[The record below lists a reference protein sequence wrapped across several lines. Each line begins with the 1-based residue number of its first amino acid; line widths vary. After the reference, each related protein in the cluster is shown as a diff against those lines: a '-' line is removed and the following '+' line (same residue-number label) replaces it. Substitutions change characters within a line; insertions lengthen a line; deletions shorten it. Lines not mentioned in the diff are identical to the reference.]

1 MSLSETP
8 PESIEI
14 HTSQYR
20 SLSESA
26 PDLEALLEYLRRERG
41 CDWTGYKRS
50 TLLRRF
56 RQRMRT
62 LQIETYSGY
71 LEYLQQ
77 NPDEYSSLLDE
88 VLINFTGFFRD
99 AEAWDYLDGEIIPR
113 LLAGKRPDEP
123 IRIWSAGCATG
134 EEIYSLLILFAEALG
149 IESCCQRLRGY
160 ATDMDTAA
168 IALAREGVYG
178 DRDIAPIPEDLLAK
192 YFTRSSGGYVFDD
205 RLRRA
210 IVFERH
216 DLTRDALMSGIDLLV
231 CRNTLI
237 YFRPE
242 VQNSI
247 FHRFHRALNAD
258 GYLFLGKSELFIERE
273 PIFEPVNLG
282 HRVYRKGVDPEGEDR
297 PASIPLVTPE
307 IDRTFARDD
316 FWRTAF
322 ESLPIAQLAID
333 RDGRLLDANPRAK
346 RLFGLTP
353 DDRGR
358 PFSELAPGRL
368 IASRIRWKTFYRRD
382 RPITL
387 RQIEWKTPK
396 KTRSFDI
403 SIAPVF
409 NAGKQA
415 IGVTVAFLDREN
427 FGSR

>member
-1 MSLSETP
+1 MNLSETTS
-8 PESIEI
+8 ESIEI

-26 PDLEALLEYLRRERG
+26 PDLEAVLAYLKRERG

-56 RQRMRT
+56 RQRMRA
-62 LQIETYSGY
+62 LQIETYSDY
-71 LEYLQQ
+71 LQYLQQ
-77 NPDEYSSLLDE
+77 NPDEYSALLDE

-99 AEAWDYLDGEIIPR
+99 ADAWDYLDGEIIPR
-113 LLAGKRPDEP
+113 VIAGKRPDEP

-134 EEIYSLLILFAEALG
+134 EEIYSLSILFAEALG
-149 IESCCQRLRGY
+149 IEACCQRVRGY
-160 ATDMDTAA
+160 ATDVDEAA
-168 IALAREGVYG
+168 ISRAREGVY
-178 DRDIAPIPEDLLAK
+178 REREIAPIPEDMLAK
-192 YFTRSSGGYVFDD
+192 YFTRSERGYVFHD

-210 IVFERH
+210 IVFDRH
-216 DLTRDALMSGIDLLV
+216 DLTRDAPLPRIDLLV

-242 VQNSI
+242 IQDSL
-247 FHRFHRALNAD
+247 FRGFYRSLNPS
-258 GYLFLGKSELFIERE
+258 GYLFLGKSELFIDRE
-273 PIFEPVNLG
+273 PIFQPFALG
-282 HRVYRKGVDPEGEDR
+282 HRVYRKGMAPEWEDR
-297 PASIPLVTPE
+297 PTSIPPVTPE
-307 IDRTFARDD
+307 IDRTFPRDD

-346 RLFGLTP
+346 RLFGLTS

-368 IASRIRWKTFYRRD
+368 IASRMRWKTFYRLH
-382 RPITL
+382 RPSAL
-387 RQIEWKTPK
+387 RGIEWKTPR
-396 KTRSFDI
+396 KTRYFDI

-409 NAGKQA
+409 NASKQS
-415 IGVTVAFLDREN
+415 IGVTVAFLDRA
-427 FGSR
+427 R